1 MAIVNCSECGHRISD
16 KAKSC
21 PSCGVSYD
29 NTSEEVAQFIVKLV
43 VLGVIG
49 LALFFVIIP
58 TIIGVLKLIGL
69 GIFFSKVLG

>member
-29 NTSEEVAQFIVKLV
+29 NSSEEAAQFIVKLV

>member
-1 MAIVNCSECGHRISD
+1 MAIVKCSECGHRICD

-29 NTSEEVAQFIVKLV
+29 NSSEEAAQFVVKLV

-49 LALFFVIIP
+49 AALFFVIIP
-58 TIIGVLKLIGL
+58 AIIGVLKVIGL
-69 GIFFSKVLG
+69 GIFFSKVFG

>member
-29 NTSEEVAQFIVKLV
+29 NSSEEAAQFIVKLV

-58 TIIGVLKLIGL
+58 AIIGVLKLIGL

>member
-1 MAIVNCSECGHRISD
+1 MAIVKCSECGHRISD

-49 LALFFVIIP
+49 AALFFVIIP
-58 TIIGVLKLIGL
+58 AIIGVLKIIGL
-69 GIFFSKVLG
+69 GIFFSKVFG